1 VQMSR
6 RAENPTIGGRTRKFA
21 EAAPDPKG
29 LHRFSCEGN
38 KSVGVRTRI
47 SDRRSTVGA
56 DRFAELAS
64 ALGGVL
70 CSRPLWPGSRR
81 YVQSESL
88 KAREQSHWLFLTPR
102 LRSAT

>member
-47 SDRRSTVGA
+47 SDRRST
-56 DRFAELAS
+56 S